1 MGLSDLIT
9 QLPELIGQAVEA
21 NQWLG
26 YTAIFAAMFL
36 ENLFPPIPSEL
47 IMPLGGFYVQQ
58 GQLDLVPVVLAGL
71 LGTVFGALP
80 WYGIGRLINEERIEA
95 WLQRHGRW
103 IGISADELAR
113 SRRWFS
119 RYGTALVFWGR
130 LVPGIR
136 TLISVPAGIEMM
148 PMAPFLVW
156 TTAGSLIWTA
166 LLTVAGMV
174 LGEGYSNVELWIDP
188 VSKAVK
194 VLLVVAVLAGAIW
207 LGLRIW
213 RRRQSSDWSPAL
225 GLLQAWGSE
234 GDVLIGGLAAKAA
247 GCLLVVAFGAEQF
260 EPIHTDHGLA
270 ALFAA
275 GTVGPA
281 VQLEAAD
288 DAEQGALLHV
298 IRSNLGLL
306 APDFE
311 VEPVGFIVAAAT
323 VHRHG
328 EVGHHAAGLEVTHFG
343 IAAGTANEGDG
354 INAHRQFIS

>member
-1 MGLSDLIT
+1 
-9 QLPELIGQAVEA
+9 
-21 NQWLG
+21 
-26 YTAIFAAMFL
+26 
-36 ENLFPPIPSEL
+36 SEL

-71 LGTVFGALP
+71 LGTVLGALP

-207 LGLRIW
+207 LGCASGAGVSPPTDP
-213 RRRQSSDWSPAL
+213 RRLGFLGPGAQKGMSSSEAWPPKLPAASWL
-225 GLLQAWGSE
+225 SRLEPSSSSRSTRTTGLLRSSP
-234 GDVLIGGLAAKAA
+234 LARSVQRSSLK
-247 GCLLVVAFGAEQF
+247 LPMMPSK
-260 EPIHTDHGLA
+260 EPFFT
-270 ALFAA
+270 
-275 GTVGPA
+275 
-281 VQLEAAD
+281 
-288 DAEQGALLHV
+288 
-298 IRSNLGLL
+298 
-306 APDFE
+306 
-311 VEPVGFIVAAAT
+311 
-323 VHRHG
+323 
-328 EVGHHAAGLEVTHFG
+328 
-343 IAAGTANEGDG
+343 
-354 INAHRQFIS
+354 